1 MCGQAEVTQA
11 GRGSAGRGLGVGT
24 GRGNAGRCIC
34 RQAGACAGRQVG
46 GRDGVNVLHV
56 RLAPQPGR
64 GVDRQG
70 GRVASQPGRELGE
83 PAGQHT
89 GRWVCTQTGVM
100 QAGSEGGKGGREGQ
114 NKACLS
120 IPHHPCEPMQAPSTT
135 RQDTAATAL

>member
-1 MCGQAEVTQA
+1 VWGQAEA
-11 GRGSAGRGLGVGT
+11 M
-24 GRGNAGRCIC
+24 
-34 RQAGACAGRQVG
+34 QAGAYAGRQVRVQAGRQVG

-100 QAGSEGGKGGREGQ
+100 QAGSEGGKGGRDR
-114 NKACLS
+114 
-120 IPHHPCEPMQAPSTT
+120 T
-135 RQDTAATAL
+135 RHA